1 MKQERKFPLN
11 LLLKI
16 AKISKST
23 FYYEINKIDSD
34 LKNKEIIK
42 KIIEIFKKHHKNY
55 GVRRVYHELKNLGYL
70 INHKKVQRLMKKL
83 GLTAL
88 KHKQKYHS
96 YQGTVG
102 AVADDLIK
110 RNFTAD
116 GPNQKLTTDVTQFS
130 FSWEKCYLSPM
141 LDMFNSEIV
150 GYDLSLVA
158 NYAQIE
164 RMLDS
169 IDFSNRDISSLILH
183 SDRGWQYQN
192 PRFVNFLRQHGIR
205 QSMSRKG
212 NCLDNSIMESFFAI
226 MKNEIYYGKEDQ
238 IKSFKQ
244 FKSIVRNYIK
254 YYNEERIKS
263 KTNWMSPIDYRKMV
277 CSKSV

>member
-1 MKQERKFPLN
+1 
-11 LLLKI
+11 
-16 AKISKST
+16 
-23 FYYEINKIDSD
+23 
-34 LKNKEIIK
+34 
-42 KIIEIFKKHHKNY
+42 
-55 GVRRVYHELKNLGYL
+55 
-70 INHKKVQRLMKKL
+70 MKKL

-130 FSWEKCYLSPM
+130 FSWGKCYLSPM

-212 NCLDNSIMESFFAI
+212 NCLDNSIMESFFAM